1 MLLRIGS
8 VAAVALMM
16 SMPVAMAQDALVPV
30 PTLTLSGHGEA
41 FVSPDQAVVTS
52 GVVTSAPTA
61 RDALAANTRDMAS
74 LVDLIRSFGVE
85 DRDIQTSGFSVS
97 PEYVYSNEPNSNG
110 YQKPPKIVSYRV
122 SNNVT
127 VRVRDLEDLGAILD
141 GMVAEGANAI
151 DGVQF
156 SVGETGKLLDEARRK
171 AFADAKRKADI
182 YAASAGIELGRILTM
197 SEGGGYQPPQ
207 PYMMKETMAMDAM
220 AGAAPVP
227 VQAGELTFSIDVNVQ
242 WELLQD

>member
-1 MLLRIGS
+1 MLLRVGS
-8 VAAVALMM
+8 VAAMALMM
-16 SMPVAMAQDALVPV
+16 TMTVAMAQEVAPV
-30 PTLTLSGHGEA
+30 PTLAISGHGEA
-41 FVSPDQAVVTS
+41 FASPDQAVVTS

-74 LVDLIRSFGVE
+74 LVELIRSYGVE
-85 DRDIQTSGFSVS
+85 ERDIQTSGFSVS

-127 VRVRDLEDLGAILD
+127 VRVRNLEDLGAILD

-156 SVGETGKLLDEARRK
+156 SVGETGKLLDEARRD
-171 AFADAKRKADI
+171 AFADAKRKAEI

-197 SEGGGYQPPQ
+197 SESGGYQPPQ